1 MTTTI
6 RIIMAAL
13 LALGLVL
20 PAAAQTRAS
29 RSDYSVSSGRTSK
42 TPRNYQKWVNQSQSL
57 YGYRLSPFIVMPVQQ
72 AAPVVLGPTRRYSD
86 GEYSEL
92 VNRILEARADSPVSQ
107 RDTSRS
113 VVVEAPGSGAVKR
126 YEPVD
131 VRVMDVL
138 DRGSLLADTGEEI
151 KLRGVRMPTQRDPNS
166 ALAHYS
172 RDGVRTLRQL
182 TYNVPLRVT
191 FGNPLRNRLG
201 MLLGTATL
209 EDGTDLAVQM
219 LEQGYGWLD
228 DEDAVDA
235 ARLAELRRAETVART
250 ARIGVWS
257 VR

>member
-1 MTTTI
+1 MTTIIRTI
-6 RIIMAAL
+6 TAAL

-20 PAAAQTRAS
+20 PAAAQSGTS
-29 RSDYSVSSGRTSK
+29 RSDYSVSYGRTTR
-42 TPRNYQKWVNQSQSL
+42 TPRNYQRWANQNQSL

-92 VNRILEARADSPVSQ
+92 VNRILEARAEGAVSQ

-113 VVVEAPGSGAVKR
+113 VVAEVPGSGAVKS
-126 YEPVD
+126 YQPVE
-131 VRVMDVL
+131 VRVLDVL
-138 DRGSLLADTGEEI
+138 DRGSLLSDTGEEI

-172 RDGVRTLRQL
+172 RDGVRTLREL
-182 TYNVPLRVT
+182 TYNAPIRVT
-191 FGNPLRNRLG
+191 FDNPLRNRLG

-209 EDGTDLAVQM
+209 SDGTDLSVQM

-228 DEDAVDA
+228 DEDAMDA
-235 ARLAELRRAETVART
+235 ARREELKQAESVART